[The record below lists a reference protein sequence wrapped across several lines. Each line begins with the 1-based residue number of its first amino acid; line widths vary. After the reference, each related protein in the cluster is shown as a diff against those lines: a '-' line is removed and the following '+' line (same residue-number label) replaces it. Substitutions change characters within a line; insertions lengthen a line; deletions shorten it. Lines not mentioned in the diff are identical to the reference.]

1 MATNSDA
8 NEAGFSVP
16 SGSSLISN
24 GDDAIRQNAR
34 VALDLYNDGK
44 FAKSQTSGGSG
55 NLDNIVTPGVHTYG
69 SEYLNVPPG
78 TDTTG
83 DVIVMPPIYAGSP
96 AVSQL
101 AIPYGKETGIYY
113 RYKGSAYWSGWE
125 RIDGIG
131 AIKQSIDS
139 LADMNDAEIGSV
151 HAFSDA
157 TLNGPERGSG
167 TVLTFGL
174 FAASNKQQIAFIYGS
189 TPEIWTRFCGSTG
202 WSNAWVRVDAGA
214 VELPTL
220 TGSAS
225 ASGMKIVPL
234 ALTVGG
240 SPANRSETTTG
251 GVRMPVQFAAD
262 VTRYRV
268 HMRNINPRVGTPGQ
282 GTVTV
287 HNVWIGD
294 HKGGGLITGSYSPLS
309 GKMVS
314 TGGDMVTPWITT
326 PIEANH
332 RYLITYQW
340 TATEP
345 THAVVGGGWT
355 TADVADAA
363 SNGGTTTLDSSLP
376 LDVWI
381 EAETPAETPVIAA
394 FGDSLSSGVGAALP
408 VYDSW
413 LSAYCRAHGA
423 LPVHYTASGD
433 TMQGW
438 ADSTHYK
445 WTRWQEL
452 DRPDAVVSHM
462 GSNDVFG
469 GTDLATMQDRRAH
482 SLSQLR
488 ALVSPVVYSATI
500 TPRSGETGAM
510 EDVRRAYNSWLLT
523 MPDESRDT
531 FDFVPVMSNDDET
544 IIPEYDSDSIHLNRA
559 GYAALADS
567 IDRPISSSPTAAL
580 EKRIAELESGPR
592 VTGPRNIN
600 SLIATEIYDSGN
612 CFIERHNN
620 IVVMYLSNLK
630 LVGSGSAR
638 LVNLPYGFKP
648 NISPVNA
655 FVSDKETRFGY
666 LDIYDSGSVWMGRF
680 GDGIYHIS
688 TVSWVTDDDWPSTL
702 PGDPA

>member
-83 DVIVMPPIYAGSP
+83 DVIVMPAIYAGSP

-139 LADMNDAEIGSV
+139 LADMNDAEIGTV

-189 TPEIWTRFCGSTG
+189 TPEIWSRFSGSSG
-202 WSNAWVRVDAGA
+202 WSNAWDRIDAGA
-214 VELPTL
+214 VTLPELS
-220 TGSAS
+220 GSS
-225 ASGMKIVPL
+225 SSGLKVIPL

-240 SPANRSETTTG
+240 SPPARSDTTG
-251 GVRMPVQFAAD
+251 GGVRIPIRFAATI
-262 VTRYRV
+262 TRYRV
-268 HMRNINPRVGTPGQ
+268 HFRNINPRVGTPGQ

-294 HKGGGLITGSYSPLS
+294 HQGGGLITGSYSPLS
-309 GKMVS
+309 GEMVS
-314 TGGDMVTPWITT
+314 TGEDMVTPWITT

-340 TATEP
+340 SATEP

-523 MPDESRDT
+523 MPDDSRDT
-531 FDFVPVMSNDDET
+531 FDFVPVVSSDDET

-559 GYAALADS
+559 GYAALAAS
-567 IDRPISSSPTAAL
+567 IARPISSDPTA
-580 EKRIAELESGPR
+580 EDVKELK
-592 VTGPRNIN
+592 
-600 SLIATEIYDSGN
+600 YDSG
-612 CFIERHNN
+612 
-620 IVVMYLSNLK
+620 K
-630 LVGSGSAR
+630 R
-638 LVNLPYGFKP
+638 LITPENGWTCYQAILRRQG
-648 NISPVNA
+648 
-655 FVSDKETRFGY
+655 
-666 LDIYDSGSVWMGRF
+666 
-680 GDGIYHIS
+680 S
-688 TVSWVTDDDWPSTL
+688 TVSLYVRNMTGAAATSDTFLTLPTGLRDNSVNVAAQPVAGLYPYRLGGTPVTLLSVYSGALQTPSRGTDLQLLRSWMTADPIPTTL
-702 PGDPA
+702 PGTPA

>member
-8 NEAGFSVP
+8 NDAGFSVP
-16 SGSSLISN
+16 SGSSLIRN

-69 SEYLNVPPG
+69 SAYLNVPPG
-78 TDTTG
+78 TGTTG
-83 DVIVMPPIYAGSP
+83 DVIVMPAIYAGSP

-214 VELPTL
+214 VTLPELS
-220 TGSAS
+220 GSS
-225 ASGMKIVPL
+225 SSGLKVIPL

-240 SPANRSETTTG
+240 SPPSRSETTHG

-309 GKMVS
+309 GEMVS

-452 DRPDAVVSHM
+452 DRPDSVVSHM

-469 GTDLATMQDRRAH
+469 GTDLATLQDRRAH

-500 TPRSGETGAM
+500 MPRSGETGAM

-531 FDFVPVMSNDDET
+531 FDFVPVVSSDDET
-544 IIPEYDSDSIHLNRA
+544 IMPEYDSDSIHLNRA

-567 IDRPISSSPTAAL
+567 IARPISSSPEADKT
-580 EKRIAELESGPR
+580 
-592 VTGPRNIN
+592 TGWRNITHPDLTAGKVQFRRVGN
-600 SLIATEIYDSGN
+600 DVEMVWDGAVFGTLEGLTVLEGIVPEGFIIDGRVWIPFTTVPIYGPALGVRLYDQSTREPGTLQIFGLAAGDSLRMFATWKTTSQ
-612 CFIERHNN
+612 F
-620 IVVMYLSNLK
+620 
-630 LVGSGSAR
+630 
-638 LVNLPYGFKP
+638 P
-648 NISPVNA
+648 
-655 FVSDKETRFGY
+655 T
-666 LDIYDSGSVWMGRF
+666 
-680 GDGIYHIS
+680 
-688 TVSWVTDDDWPSTL
+688 TL
-702 PGDPA
+702 PGTPA